1 MRLTL
6 VLFIGMV
13 FFNLSI
19 EGQTKEITSLQDLVD
34 HAVQFNYQRVNAA
47 YNRDLAE
54 YKVKETLSKG
64 LPQVD
69 VISTMDH
76 YPELP
81 TTVFPGEMMGKP
93 GEDVALQMGKSYNA
107 NVAAGFN
114 QLIYSQ
120 EYLTG
125 LKAAKTT
132 RTMYEIQEEKTEEEV
147 IYQVASL
154 YYQYTISI
162 QKLQTISD
170 NLVRMEEL
178 EKITQLMVEQQ
189 VALSSDLDRI
199 RVDVTNL
206 RAIELQQQAMI
217 DYQHNQLKIV
227 AGLPVSTNLSLET
240 LNLEAPVAAEKQ
252 ALVTDQLTDIRLLYT
267 QLELQ
272 QLSEKVVKAGRYPV
286 LAAYGQFAYDAKRD
300 EFNFLSSQHDW
311 FNYSVIG
318 LRLSIPITDGGFKRS
333 KIKQEQIKQ
342 LQTEK
347 QIEITQ
353 AQVFVENENA
363 RQMINNSLTMLE
375 VQSENTQLAKKVYD
389 QTYLQYQEGIAGL
402 TDLLSAESSLRDSE
416 LAYYQSYLNYKVSE
430 LNLWKSQGVLKQNFN
445 VI

>member
-6 VLFIGMV
+6 VLFIGML
-13 FFNLSI
+13 FFYDSVD
-19 EGQTKEITSLQDLVD
+19 GQKKEITTLQDLVD
-34 HAVQFNYQRVNAA
+34 HAIRFNYQKVNAA

-69 VISTMDH
+69 VVGTMDH

-81 TTVFPGEMMGKP
+81 TTVFPGEMMGTP
-93 GEDVALQMGKSYNA
+93 GEDVALKMGKPYNA

-114 QLIYSQ
+114 QLLYSQ

-125 LKAAKTT
+125 LKAAKTS
-132 RTMYEIQEEKTEEEV
+132 RILYELQEVKTEEEV
-147 IYQVASL
+147 IYQIASL
-154 YYQYTISI
+154 YYQYTISLE
-162 QKLQTISD
+162 KLQTISD

-178 EKITQLMVEQQ
+178 EQITQLMVEQQ

-206 RAIELQQQAMI
+206 RAILLQQQTMI

-227 AGLPVSTNLSLET
+227 AGLSVNTQLSLES
-240 LNLEAPVAAEKQ
+240 LVLQSPVQPDAQ
-252 ALVTDQLTDIRLLYT
+252 ALVPGQLTDIRLLNT

-272 QLSEKVVKAGRYPV
+272 QLSEKVVKAGRYPT

-300 EFNFLSSQHDW
+300 EFNFFNSQYDW

-342 LQTEK
+342 LQTEN

-353 AQVFVENENA
+353 AQVYVENENA
-363 RQMINNSLTMLE
+363 RQMINNSLSMLE

-389 QTYLQYQEGIAGL
+389 QTYLQYQEGIASL
-402 TDLLSAESSLRDSE
+402 TDLLSAENSLRDSE

>member
-1 MRLTL
+1 M
-6 VLFIGMV
+6 
-13 FFNLSI
+13 
-19 EGQTKEITSLQDLVD
+19 
-34 HAVQFNYQRVNAA
+34 A
-47 YNRDLAE
+47 
-54 YKVKETLSKG
+54 LSKG
-64 LPQVD
+64 LPQVE
-69 VISTMDH
+69 VVGTMDH
-76 YPELP
+76 YPQLP
-81 TTVFPGEMMGKP
+81 TTVFPGEMMGQP
-93 GEDVALQMGKSYNA
+93 GEDVALQMGKPYNA

-114 QLIYSQ
+114 QLLYSQ

-125 LKAAKTT
+125 LKAAKTS
-132 RTMYEIQEEKTEEEV
+132 RSLYELQEVKTVEEV
-147 IYQVASL
+147 IYQIASL

-206 RAIELQQQAMI
+206 RALELQQQAMI

-227 AGLPVSTNLSLET
+227 AGLQVTANLSLET
-240 LNLEAPVAAEKQ
+240 LNLQAPVQSTEQ

-272 QLSEKVVKAGRYPV
+272 KLSEKVVKAGKYPV

-300 EFNFLSSQHDW
+300 EFNFLSSQYDW

-342 LQTEK
+342 LQAK
-347 QIEITQ
+347 NQIEVTQ
-353 AQVFVENENA
+353 AQVFIENENA
-363 RQMINNSLTMLE
+363 RQMISNSLAMLE
-375 VQSENTQLAKKVYD
+375 VQSENTQLAKK
-389 QTYLQYQEGIAGL
+389 
-402 TDLLSAESSLRDSE
+402 
-416 LAYYQSYLNYKVSE
+416 
-430 LNLWKSQGVLKQNFN
+430 
-445 VI
+445 